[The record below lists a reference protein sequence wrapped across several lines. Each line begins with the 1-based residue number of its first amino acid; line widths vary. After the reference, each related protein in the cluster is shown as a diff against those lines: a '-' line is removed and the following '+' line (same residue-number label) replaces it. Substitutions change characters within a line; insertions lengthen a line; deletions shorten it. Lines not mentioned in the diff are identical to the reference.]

1 MNQEGRNSSPTESE
15 STPDLQRAIEAVVL
29 ELAHILSD
37 YRDAFVV
44 SGGFALHL
52 LFPPQG
58 TRRSMNTANAAEDEP
73 EPFERLTKDVD
84 LILNVLMLE
93 DRFDD
98 NVPAIGELLIQNNYQ
113 QEHLKRYWIR
123 SVNLP
128 RFVAPVTVPVEFLAP
143 GRFADLAAGS
153 AILEH
158 MSALQEVVPAP
169 LGGID
174 LVLLQPQTVML
185 SGLTPNNVPLDN
197 VPVQVVDLAMLILVK
212 AIAFQDRL
220 SKHDRDPEGEK
231 HLFHA
236 AKHAYDI
243 SECLRRYPGRMEALA
258 DRLAPLWLTQFGPEQ
273 PLIDDALECLRT
285 HFSSPTAEGPRR
297 MVLETRYQFDNDND
311 KRVAQQQTARRVQQL
326 LRLLDDCL
334 TAIL

>member
-1 MNQEGRNSSPTESE
+1 MDQENRHPTTTE

-37 YRDAFVV
+37 YRDAFVI
-44 SGGFALHL
+44 SGGLALHL
-52 LFPPQG
+52 LYPPQKI
-58 TRRSMNTANAAEDEP
+58 RRLAGLSDATEEEQ

-93 DRFDD
+93 DRFDE
-98 NVPAIGELLIQNNYQ
+98 NVPAIGELLLQNYYQ
-113 QEHLKRYWIR
+113 EKHRKRYWIR

-128 RFVAPVTVPVEFLAP
+128 GFAAPVIVPIEFLAP
-143 GRFADLAAGS
+143 GRFADHATGT

-158 MSALQEVVPAP
+158 MAALQEVVPVP
-169 LGGID
+169 LDGID

-185 SGLTPNNVPLDN
+185 SGLTPTNLVLEN

-220 SKHDRDPEGEK
+220 RKHAWDPEGEK

-243 SECLRRYPGRMEALA
+243 SECLRRYPGKMEALA
-258 DRLAPLWLTQFGPEQ
+258 DRLTPLWLTHSGPEQ
-273 PLIDDALECLRT
+273 LLIDDALECLRT
-285 HFSSPTAEGPRR
+285 HFTNPADEGLRR
-297 MVLETRYQFDNDND
+297 MVLEARYQFDNEND
-311 KRVAQQQTARRVQQL
+311 RLVVQLQTARRVQQL
-326 LRLLDDCL
+326 LRLLDDRL
-334 TAIL
+334 NAMF